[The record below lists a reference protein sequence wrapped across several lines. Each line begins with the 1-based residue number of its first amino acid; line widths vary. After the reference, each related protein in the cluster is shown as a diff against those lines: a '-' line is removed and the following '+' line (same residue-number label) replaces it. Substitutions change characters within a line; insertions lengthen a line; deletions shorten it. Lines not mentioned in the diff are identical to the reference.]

1 MKQLIYIILVLLF
14 MSCAN
19 KEMNKKYDFTTE
31 SHMKTSAL
39 EITKY
44 ELLSEKF
51 NQYFDLLKLKA
62 THPDFKDNIIT
73 QLQDLSQNGILEI
86 NQIEEATV
94 QNIEVTNEIKII
106 SDSIEKIKI
115 NYDLVTSKSTVKDS
129 IYAYKTSSEI
139 IIDGVTFP
147 SLKIK
152 FSKE

>member
-14 MSCAN
+14 ISCAN
-19 KEMNKKYDFTTE
+19 KEMNKTYDFTAKSYTE
-31 SHMKTSAL
+31 TSAL
-39 EITKY
+39 EITKH
-44 ELLSEKF
+44 ELLTEKF

-62 THPDFKDNIIT
+62 THPDFEENIIN
-73 QLQDLSQNGILEI
+73 QLQELSQNKILEI
-86 NQIEEATV
+86 NSVKEAEIENIQVTDQITFV
-94 QNIEVTNEIKII
+94 

-115 NYDLVTSKSTVKDS
+115 NYDLVTPKLTVKDS

-139 IIDGVTFP
+139 TIDGVSFP